1 MSDVA
6 TEGGTL
12 EFVVMMRSTTRPPHP
27 VHVYQSADDMKPDS
41 IVQLTLT
48 GSDNCDQMSENHGH
62 ADKRAVHL
70 PLSDDIVPN
79 LR

>member
-1 MSDVA
+1 MCS
-6 TEGGTL
+6 
-12 EFVVMMRSTTRPPHP
+12 
-27 VHVYQSADDMKPDS
+27 YQSADDMKPDS

-48 GSDNCDQMSENHGH
+48 GSDNNCDQMSENHGN